1 MPRRVQKISRT
12 LLDLTTTL
20 ILSRFPNIRAL
31 MVLSFGEVGDQGDA
45 RHCLVWAG
53 KDNKV
58 GMLAAHH
65 SCTIRGGLPAA
76 TSNFAGL
83 CLLHHAAW
91 DRARYQSLEDLGG
104 EGQRRAAADAVDVL
118 VSARGFI
125 QSKKGAAAFGGEK
138 EALRAGV
145 EKNDEVFEQAFDV
158 IPSRLDPALFT
169 TQQRSDGGEERNKR
183 GRPLWMAR
191 KSRSPRPWG
200 RERWRRH
207 PTRKRR
213 CASGLR
219 TAAAGENAPCE
230 RKYLP
235 AWTAR
240 CAGGEGTHRRH
251 QRDGVDRLLPPSVQD
266 HGGR

>member
-169 TQQRSDGGEERNKR
+169 TQQRSDGGEE
-183 GRPLWMAR
+183 A
-191 KSRSPRPWG
+191 
-200 RERWRRH
+200 
-207 PTRKRR
+207 
-213 CASGLR
+213 R
-219 TAAAGENAPCE
+219 TATVDGQKVAIPEAVGQGTVAATPNQEAAMRQRSEDSG
-230 RKYLP
+230 R
-235 AWTAR
+235 
-240 CAGGEGTHRRH
+240 GGKCT
-251 QRDGVDRLLPPSVQD
+251 L
-266 HGGR
+266 